1 MGRTRLGGDRRAT
14 GGVTPPPRDPITKGP
29 AHPARGPF
37 RRSVPPPIAVAPTI
51 PSGGN
56 PSIAGRMRRPGRV
69 PAAVD
74 QKRLRSFIVTVC
86 VSLEAPKV
94 FWYSMPTR

>member
-1 MGRTRLGGDRRAT
+1 M
-14 GGVTPPPRDPITKGP
+14 TPPPGDTITKGP

-37 RRSVPPPIAVAPTI
+37 RRSVPTAVAVAPTI
-51 PSGGN
+51 PSEGN
-56 PSIAGRMRRPGRV
+56 PSITGRMRRPGCV